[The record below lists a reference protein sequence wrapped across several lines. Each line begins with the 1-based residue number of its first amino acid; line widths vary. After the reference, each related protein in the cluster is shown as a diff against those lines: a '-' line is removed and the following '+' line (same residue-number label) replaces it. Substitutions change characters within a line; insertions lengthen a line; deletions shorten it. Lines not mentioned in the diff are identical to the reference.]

1 MKETALSHLDSY
13 LLEIAESFVEEVS
26 AVSETEDDEPVETT
40 DDDDAAALAE
50 EVEEEEENSAGS
62 LDLNFDEED

>member
-1 MKETALSHLDSY
+1 MEYKLT
-13 LLEIAESFVEEVS
+13 IEE
-26 AVSETEDDEPVETT
+26 EK
-40 DDDDAAALAE
+40 E